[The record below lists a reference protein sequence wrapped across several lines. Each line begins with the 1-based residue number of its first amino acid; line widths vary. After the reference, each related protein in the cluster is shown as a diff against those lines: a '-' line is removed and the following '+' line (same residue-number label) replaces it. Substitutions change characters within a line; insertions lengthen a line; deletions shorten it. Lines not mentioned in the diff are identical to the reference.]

1 MMNELKQLRSDGGLE
16 QNEAF
21 AAYFKALE
29 GIPSNGEKAE
39 ENLECFKAMES
50 TFIDSFT
57 TTYIEHVASCWLNPK
72 IIFYILGVDL
82 QLAQYFSGG
91 SFTVKIIRV

>member
-39 ENLECFKAMES
+39 GN
-50 TFIDSFT
+50 
-57 TTYIEHVASCWLNPK
+57 
-72 IIFYILGVDL
+72 
-82 QLAQYFSGG
+82 
-91 SFTVKIIRV
+91 